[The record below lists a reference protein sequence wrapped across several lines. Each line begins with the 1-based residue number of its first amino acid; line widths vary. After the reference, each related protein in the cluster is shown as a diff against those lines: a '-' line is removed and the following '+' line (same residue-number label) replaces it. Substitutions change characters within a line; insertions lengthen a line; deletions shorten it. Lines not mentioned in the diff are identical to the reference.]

1 MLEVTMFDFRIIDIG
16 NDSQIIDRT
25 LKTPVN
31 ALTLDQIMEY
41 MEVDSQL
48 AVADRMKRKAR
59 REAETKQRLAR
70 NPLWKIACFC
80 GIV

>member
-1 MLEVTMFDFRIIDIG
+1 MFEAVVFDFRIVDTG
-16 NDSQIIDRT
+16 DSSQIIDRT

-31 ALTLDQIMEY
+31 ALTMDQVMEY

-48 AVADRMKRKAR
+48 AIADRMKRRAK
-59 REAETKQRLAR
+59 REAERKQKLAK

>member
-1 MLEVTMFDFRIIDIG
+1 MFDFRIIDTG
-16 NDSQIIDRT
+16 SGSQIIDRN

-48 AVADRMKRKAR
+48 AVADRMKRKTK
-59 REAETKQRLAR
+59 REAETKQRLTR
-70 NPLWKIACFC
+70 NPLWKIACLC
-80 GIV
+80 GLF